1 MKKII
6 ILILIIL
13 FINIPSKIFAVEI
26 SSDLLEE
33 QSKIF
38 GIKDFLNEAQKY
50 SDENSDGI
58 NISELFNSAVKG
70 KIDNRSILKRLLFF
84 LKGQT
89 TSILKVLASILAI
102 VLIHSLLKIVTDN
115 LAENNVSKIIYYVEY
130 ILIISVIMNNFSD
143 IINSV
148 RITIKN
154 MTNFINTLIP
164 LLSAL
169 MIYTG
174 SITTSSLLE
183 PIIIFIITFIGNLI
197 STLILPVVSIIVV
210 LSIISK
216 ISDKIDITRITN
228 FMKSSVTWILGILLT
243 VFVGVVSLE
252 GSLTSSVD
260 GITAK
265 TAKAA
270 VSSLI
275 PVVGKILGDSV
286 DSILGCGLV
295 LKNALGIIGVVV
307 VIEICIVPVIK
318 LTIFS
323 IIYAVTSAIIE
334 PLADNKIINLLKD
347 MSGIFKLLLAIICSV
362 SALLII
368 GITFTVK
375 ISNNGMM
382 YR

>member
-6 ILILIIL
+6 ILILILL

-70 KIDNRSILKRLLFF
+70 KIDNRSILKSLLFF

-89 TSILKVLASILAI
+89 TSIIKVLASILSI